1 MTAASQ
7 PPPADAATAGL
18 ARRNVQVVRARI
30 GLVSTSPGL
39 LGMDQYF
46 SEERQER
53 EPRLWSFLS
62 ALRRADELP
71 PASQVDVEVTIV
83 DGPNVRPGLTWTP
96 DRGTISGDFTTWEQ
110 TVGDRR
116 YTLFGNAGFLAKVS
130 YTTLE
135 RVYGILSFHAV
146 AMYDPR
152 ADELYVVVGSAGA
165 GKTITMLE
173 GCLRRGYRVFAT
185 EMTHVAVGPD
195 GPTFYKGSL
204 YDNVRVA
211 NIQDFPEAYEA
222 LGAPTDPQTGGD
234 PKLCLSFARIQAEPD
249 VLVNPTVTLLFPRI
263 ESERRTSISSEVGSR
278 GDLVKLLYENA
289 SEMILRPRIYYERL
303 GVGPLYYPDME
314 THRLRI
320 VEQLVDRSNIR
331 QARSILAGPRDS
343 LAGVE

>member
-1 MTAASQ
+1 MTAASP
-7 PPPADAATAGL
+7 PPPAESPTTGL

-39 LGMDQYF
+39 LRMDQYF

-62 ALRRADELP
+62 ALRRADDLP
-71 PASQVDVEVTIV
+71 AESPVDVEITIV
-83 DGPNVRPGLTWTP
+83 DSPDVRPGLIWSP
-96 DRGTISGDFTTWEQ
+96 ERATISGDFTSWEQ
-110 TVGDRR
+110 TVGDLR
-116 YTLFGNAGFLAKVS
+116 YSLFGNAGFLSKVS

-135 RVYGILSFHAV
+135 RVYGIVSFHAV
-146 AMYDPR
+146 SMYDPLE
-152 ADELYVVVGSAGA
+152 DELYVVVGSAGA

-173 GCLRRGYRVFAT
+173 GCLRRGFKVFAT
-185 EMTHVAVGPD
+185 EMSHVSVGPE

-211 NIQDFPEAYEA
+211 NLKDFPEAYA
-222 LGAPTDPQTGGD
+222 RLNAPTDPQTGGD

-249 VLVNPTVTLLFPRI
+249 VLVNPRVSFLFPRI
-263 ESERRTSISSEVGSR
+263 ESERQTAISTAITKR
-278 GDLVKLLYENA
+278 IDLVRMLYENA

-303 GVGPLYYPDME
+303 GVGPLAYPDME
-314 THRLRI
+314 AHRLRI
-320 VEQLVDRSNIR
+320 VEALVDRSNVR

-343 LAGVE
+343 LAGIQ

>member
-1 MTAASQ
+1 MSAATT
-7 PPPADAATAGL
+7 PPSADAATAGL
-18 ARRNVQVVRARI
+18 ARRNVQVVLARI
-30 GLVSTSPGL
+30 GLVSNSPGL
-39 LGMDQYF
+39 LRLDQYF

-53 EPRLWSFLS
+53 DPRLWSFLS
-62 ALRRADELP
+62 ALRRADDLP
-71 PASQVDVEVTIV
+71 LESPVDVEVTIV
-83 DGPNVRPGLTWTP
+83 DGPNARPGLTWTP
-96 DRGTISGDFTTWEQ
+96 DRATISGDFTTWEQ
-110 TVGDRR
+110 TVADRR
-116 YTLFGNAGFLAKVS
+116 YTLYGNAGFLAKVS

-135 RVYGILSFHAV
+135 RVYGVLSFHAV

-173 GCLRRGYRVFAT
+173 GCLRRGYQVFAT
-185 EMTHVAVGPD
+185 EMTHVSIGPD

-211 NIQDFPEAYEA
+211 NLNDFPEAYDA

-263 ESERRTSISSEVGSR
+263 ESERQTSISSEIKSR
-278 GDLVKLLYENA
+278 ADLVKLLYENA

-343 LAGVE
+343 LAGVR